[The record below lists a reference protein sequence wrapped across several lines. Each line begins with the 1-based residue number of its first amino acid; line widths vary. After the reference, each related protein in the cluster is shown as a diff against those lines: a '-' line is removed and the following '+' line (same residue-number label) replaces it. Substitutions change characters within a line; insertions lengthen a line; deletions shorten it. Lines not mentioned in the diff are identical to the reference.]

1 MTTNYIFCIQ
11 EVKLKLED
19 GWSPVTN
26 ANVNSDNPMVEQMN
40 IIRNYIKQAKEA
52 YRFSE
57 VASLERNL
65 QELNEEY
72 FKMQNSDSNIH

>member
-1 MTTNYIFCIQ
+1 M
-11 EVKLKLED
+11 KLKLED

-52 YRFSE
+52 YRFDE
-57 VASLERNL
+57 VASLEKNL

-72 FKMQNSDSNIH
+72 FKMQNNIENIDKN